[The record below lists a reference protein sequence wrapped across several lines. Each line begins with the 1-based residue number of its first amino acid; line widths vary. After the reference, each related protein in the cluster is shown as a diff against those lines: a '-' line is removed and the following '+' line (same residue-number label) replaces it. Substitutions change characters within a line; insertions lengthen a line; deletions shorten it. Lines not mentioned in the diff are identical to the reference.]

1 VVFLY
6 LFVNLQ
12 LARKMK
18 YVIVY
23 WSRFG
28 HNKKL
33 VESLSELLKKR
44 GAETQILTVD
54 EAHPTSLPAAD
65 VYVFSAAAEAFNLQ
79 RNMKMFMKRL
89 SGLDG
94 KSYGIMNTHGM
105 KKNRL
110 RTMEKLLLKKNMVKK
125 AEVDFQ
131 IGKDM
136 KSGNAFLGDWQS
148 KLSAFAEHI

>member
-6 LFVNLQ
+6 LFVNLR
-12 LARKMK
+12 LVKKMK
-18 YVIVY
+18 YVMVY
-23 WSRFG
+23 WSRYG

-33 VESLSELLKKR
+33 VKSLSELLKKR

-54 EAHPTSLPAAD
+54 EADPTALPAAD
-65 VYVFSAAAEAFNLQ
+65 MYVFSAAAEAFNLQ
-79 RNMKMFMKRL
+79 RNMKIFMKRL

-94 KSYGIMNTHGM
+94 KSYGIMNTHRM

-110 RTMEKLLLKKNMVKK
+110 RKMERLLSKKNMVKK

-131 IGKDM
+131 VGKDLE
-136 KSGNAFLGDWQS
+136 SGNAFLGDWQA
-148 KLSAFAEHI
+148 KLSAFAERI